1 MNEQFDFNSFN
12 DYQIN
17 NSYWSRYNN
26 MIKDMSNEQ
35 RIFVSKQDSVIEAK
49 QNLMATFIDY
59 LFERDKASFVNSS
72 DDARK
77 IADIYLETVKDAS
90 SRYVTRNEE
99 LEKENIELKKQI
111 KQLMLDFGEKENGKD
126 KSSAE

>member
-1 MNEQFDFNSFN
+1 MNEQYDFNSFT